1 MVMKRAILTMGLAA
15 LMMTVSAQ
23 VNTYIVKTRTAQQK
37 AAAQQAAVNEAA
49 SQTTDENT
57 PTDFISQNFKFY
69 SLCDWKEGMK
79 FMVMPEKYD
88 LIVRTFSDAAT
99 GKEVS
104 SMSLR
109 HKIMIYRGHT
119 VSADGHSRL
128 NFFCQDENKM
138 YYFEIPN
145 GSFDDY
151 CYGKLGVPTLA
162 YLGDVDI
169 AKEKLM
175 GKKLYTKGTIYRVDT
190 EYDGDGYREVK
201 MPKDLSVTVTQV
213 GVGSRSFPVKIIV
226 EDENGNEFYQTFALS
241 KTNSGMRDD
250 EFIMDSLKHTFY
262 ASFELQ
268 DAIMAVNRDFSTYIG
283 KTIHTMQPTKMITKG
298 DGKDRTVNVPKMTTF
313 RVDQAQRRPG
323 TPYVTLQLTEMES
336 RRLYY
341 LDVLFTHPD
350 DLAERNVKLEDYFGY
365 IFAMG
370 EGAERKTTQEARAAI
385 RQGRVIIG
393 MSEEEVTLAM
403 GEEPNEKVMGSNGK
417 HDWIYYRSKGKSLF
431 IHFGRDGRVEAY
443 ETGTTKTTTTKKTSA
458 KKSSAKTA
466 KQNWK
471 NGKGTPLEN

>member
-1 MVMKRAILTMGLAA
+1 MKRAILTMGLAV
-15 LMMTVSAQ
+15 LMMTASAQ

-37 AAAQQAAVNEAA
+37 AVAAQQAAVDEAD
-49 SQTTDENT
+49 SQVDENA
-57 PTDFISQNFKFY
+57 PTDFISQNFRFY

-88 LIVRTFSDAAT
+88 LIVRTFCDAAT

-109 HKIMIYRGHT
+109 HKIMIYKGHT
-119 VSADGHSRL
+119 VSADGRSRL
-128 NFFCQDENKM
+128 NFLCQDENKM

-151 CYGKLGVPTLA
+151 CYSKFGVPTLA

-175 GKKLYTKGTIYRVDT
+175 GKKLYTRGTIYRVDT

-201 MPKDLSVTVTQV
+201 MPKDMEVTVTQV

-268 DAIMAVNRDFSTYIG
+268 DAIMSVNRDFTTYIG
-283 KTIHTMQPTKMITKG
+283 KILHTMQPTKMMTKG

-323 TPYVTLQLTEMES
+323 TPFVTLALTEMES
-336 RRLYY
+336 RRPYY
-341 LDVLFTHPD
+341 RDVLFTHPD
-350 DLAERNVKLEDYFGY
+350 DLAERDVRLEDYFGY

-370 EGAERKTTQEARAAI
+370 EGSERQTTQEARAAI
-385 RQGRVIIG
+385 RQGRVILG
-393 MSEEEVTLAM
+393 MSEDEVTLAM
-403 GEEPNEKVMGSNGK
+403 GEEPNEIVQASSGK
-417 HDWIYYRSKGKSLF
+417 KDWIYYRSKGKSLF
-431 IHFGRDGRVEAY
+431 IHFGRDGRVESY
-443 ETGTTKTTTTKKTSA
+443 ETGATKTTKKAPA
-458 KKSSAKTA
+458 KKSTA
-466 KQNWK
+466 KKKNWK
-471 NGKGTPLEN
+471 SGKGTPIEK

>member
-1 MVMKRAILTMGLAA
+1 MGLAA

-37 AAAQQAAVNEAA
+37 AAAAQQAAVNEAA
-49 SQTTDENT
+49 SQTTDENA

-119 VSADGHSRL
+119 VSADGHSRV
-128 NFFCQDENKM
+128 NFFCQDNNKM

-201 MPKDLSVTVTQV
+201 MPKDMEVTVTQV

-226 EDENGNEFYQTFALS
+226 EDANGNEFYQTFALS

-268 DAIMAVNRDFSTYIG
+268 DAIMSVNRDFTTYIG
-283 KTIHTMQPTKMITKG
+283 KILHTMQPTKMMTKG
-298 DGKDRTVNVPKMTTF
+298 DGKDRTVNVPRMTTF

-323 TPYVTLQLTEMES
+323 TPFVTLSLTEMES
-336 RRLYY
+336 RRPYY
-341 LDVLFTHPD
+341 RDVLFTHPD
-350 DLAERNVKLEDYFGY
+350 DLAERDVRLDDYFGY

-370 EGAERKTTQEARAAI
+370 EGAERQTTQEARAAI
-385 RQGRVIIG
+385 RQGRVILG
-393 MSEEEVTLAM
+393 MTEDEVTLAM

-417 HDWIYYRSKGKSLF
+417 QDWIYYRSKGKSLF
-431 IHFGRDGRVEAY
+431 IHFGRDGRVESY
-443 ETGTTKTTTTKKTSA
+443 NTGATTTKKTTT
-458 KKSSAKTA
+458 KKSSAKAAQQRA
-466 KQNWK
+466 K
-471 NGKGTPLEN
+471 KGTPIEN

>member
-1 MVMKRAILTMGLAA
+1 
-15 LMMTVSAQ
+15 
-23 VNTYIVKTRTAQQK
+23 
-37 AAAQQAAVNEAA
+37 
-49 SQTTDENT
+49 
-57 PTDFISQNFKFY
+57 
-69 SLCDWKEGMK
+69 
-79 FMVMPEKYD
+79 
-88 LIVRTFSDAAT
+88 
-99 GKEVS
+99 
-104 SMSLR
+104 
-109 HKIMIYRGHT
+109 
-119 VSADGHSRL
+119 
-128 NFFCQDENKM
+128 
-138 YYFEIPN
+138 
-145 GSFDDY
+145 
-151 CYGKLGVPTLA
+151 
-162 YLGDVDI
+162 
-169 AKEKLM
+169 
-175 GKKLYTKGTIYRVDT
+175 
-190 EYDGDGYREVK
+190 
-201 MPKDLSVTVTQV
+201 MPKDLEVTVTQV

-268 DAIMAVNRDFSTYIG
+268 DAIMSVNRDFATYIG
-283 KTIHTMQPTKMITKG
+283 KTIHTVQTSKMVTKG
-298 DGKDRTVNVPKMTTF
+298 DGKDREVNVPKMTTF
-313 RVDQAQRRPG
+313 RVDKAQRRPG
-323 TPYVTLQLTEMES
+323 TPFVTLQLTEMES

-341 LDVLFTHPD
+341 RDVLFTHPD
-350 DLAERNVKLEDYFGY
+350 ELAERDVKLEDFFGY

-370 EGAERKTTQEARAAI
+370 EGADRQTTQEARAAI

-393 MSEEEVTLAM
+393 MTEDEVALAM

-417 HDWIYYRSKGKSLF
+417 QDWIYYRSKGKSLF

>member
-1 MVMKRAILTMGLAA
+1 MVMKRAILTMGLAM

-37 AAAQQAAVNEAA
+37 AVAAQQEASNEAD
-49 SQTTDENT
+49 SQADENA

-69 SLCDWKEGMK
+69 SLCDWQEGMK

-109 HKIMIYRGHT
+109 HKIMIYKGHT
-119 VSADGHSRL
+119 VSSDGHSRV
-128 NFFCQDENKM
+128 NFLCQDENKM

-151 CYGKLGVPTLA
+151 CYSKFGVPTLA

-169 AKEKLM
+169 AREKLM
-175 GKKLYTKGTIYRVDT
+175 GKKLYTKGRIYRVDT

-268 DAIMAVNRDFSTYIG
+268 DAIMTVNRDFATYIG
-283 KTIHTMQPTKMITKG
+283 KIIHTVQSSKMMTKG
-298 DGKDRTVNVPKMTTF
+298 DGKDRTVTVPKMTTF

-323 TPYVTLQLTEMES
+323 TPYVTLSLTEMES
-336 RRLYY
+336 RRPYY
-341 LDVLFTHPD
+341 TDVLFTHPD
-350 DLAERNVKLEDYFGY
+350 DLAERDVKLEDYFGY
-365 IFAMG
+365 IFGMG
-370 EGAERKTTQEARAAI
+370 EGAERQTSQEARAAI

-393 MSEEEVTLAM
+393 MTGDEVTLAM
-403 GEEPNEKVMGSNGK
+403 GEEPNEIRGAANGK
-417 HDWIYYRSKGKSLF
+417 QDWVYYRSKGKSLF
-431 IHFGRDGRVEAY
+431 VHFGRDGRVESY
-443 ETGTTKTTTTKKTSA
+443 NTGATTTTTKKTTS
-458 KKSSAKTA
+458 KKGGSKM
-466 KQNWK
+466 K
-471 NGKGTPLEN
+471 NGTPIEN

>member
-1 MVMKRAILTMGLAA
+1 M

-23 VNTYIVKTRTAQQK
+23 VNTYIVKTRSAQQK
-37 AAAQQAAVNEAA
+37 AAAAQQEASSEFESQGNENA
-49 SQTTDENT
+49 

-119 VSADGHSRL
+119 VSADGHSRMHFL
-128 NFFCQDENKM
+128 CQDENKM

-169 AKEKLM
+169 AREKLI

-201 MPKDLSVTVTQV
+201 MPKDMEVTVTQV

-226 EDENGNEFYQTFALS
+226 EDQEGNEFYQTFALS

-262 ASFELQ
+262 ASFELL
-268 DAIMAVNRDFSTYIG
+268 DAIMSVNKDYSTYIG
-283 KTIHTMQPTKMITKG
+283 KILHTVQPSKMITKG

-313 RVDQAQRRPG
+313 RVDQAQRQPG
-323 TPYVTLQLTEMES
+323 TPFVTLALTEMES
-336 RRLYY
+336 RRPYFR
-341 LDVLFTHPD
+341 DVLFTHPD
-350 DLAERNVKLEDYFGY
+350 ELPGRDLKIEDYFGY

-370 EGAERKTTQEARAAI
+370 EGAERETTQEARAAI
-385 RQGRVIIG
+385 RQGRVIVG
-393 MSEEEVTLAM
+393 MSDEEVILAM
-403 GEEPNEKVMGSNGK
+403 GEEPNERVQRGDGK
-417 HDWIYYRSKGKSLF
+417 YDWIYYRSKGKSLF
-431 IHFGRDGRVEAY
+431 VHFGRNGRVESY
-443 ETGTTKTTTTKKTSA
+443 NTGATTTTTNKGKTAA
-458 KKSSAKTA
+458 KKGSK
-466 KQNWK
+466 K
-471 NGKGTPLEN
+471 

>member
-1 MVMKRAILTMGLAA
+1 MKRAILTMGLAA

-37 AAAQQAAVNEAA
+37 AAAAQQAAVNEAA
-49 SQTTDENT
+49 SQTTDENA

-417 HDWIYYRSKGKSLF
+417 HDWIYYRSQGKSLF

>member
-1 MVMKRAILTMGLAA
+1 MVMKRAILTMGLAM

-37 AAAQQAAVNEAA
+37 AAAAQQAAVNEAA
-49 SQTTDENT
+49 SQTTDENA

-119 VSADGHSRL
+119 VSADGHSRM
-128 NFFCQDENKM
+128 NFLCQDNNKM

-201 MPKDLSVTVTQV
+201 MPKDMEVTVTQV

-226 EDENGNEFYQTFALS
+226 EDANGNEFYQTFALS

-268 DAIMAVNRDFSTYIG
+268 DAIMSVNRDFTTYIG
-283 KTIHTMQPTKMITKG
+283 KILHTMQPTKMMTKG

-323 TPYVTLQLTEMES
+323 TPFVTLSLTEMES
-336 RRLYY
+336 RRPYY
-341 LDVLFTHPD
+341 RDVLFTHPD
-350 DLAERNVKLEDYFGY
+350 DLAERDVRLDDYFGY

-370 EGAERKTTQEARAAI
+370 EGAERQTTQEARAAI
-385 RQGRVIIG
+385 RQGRVILG
-393 MSEEEVTLAM
+393 MTEDEVTLAM

-417 HDWIYYRSKGKSLF
+417 QDWIYYRSKGKSLF
-431 IHFGRDGRVEAY
+431 IHFGRDGRVESY
-443 ETGTTKTTTTKKTSA
+443 NTGATTTKKTTA
-458 KKSSAKTA
+458 KKSSAKAAQQRA
-466 KQNWK
+466 K
-471 NGKGTPLEN
+471 KGTPIEN

>member
-1 MVMKRAILTMGLAA
+1 MVMKRAILTMGLAM

-37 AAAQQAAVNEAA
+37 AVEAQQAAINEAA
-49 SQTTDENT
+49 SQADENA

-119 VSADGHSRL
+119 VSADGHSRM
-128 NFFCQDENKM
+128 NFLCQDNNKM

-201 MPKDLSVTVTQV
+201 MPKDMEVTVTQV

-226 EDENGNEFYQTFALS
+226 EDANGNEFYQTFALS

-268 DAIMAVNRDFSTYIG
+268 DAIMSVNRDFTTYIG
-283 KTIHTMQPTKMITKG
+283 KILHTMQPTKMMTKG

-323 TPYVTLQLTEMES
+323 TPFVTLSLTEMES
-336 RRLYY
+336 RRPYY
-341 LDVLFTHPD
+341 RDVLFTHPD
-350 DLAERNVKLEDYFGY
+350 DLAERDVRLDDYFGY

-370 EGAERKTTQEARAAI
+370 EGAERQTTQEARAAI
-385 RQGRVIIG
+385 RQGRVILG
-393 MSEEEVTLAM
+393 MTEDEVTLAM
-403 GEEPNEKVMGSNGK
+403 GEEPNERVQGSNGK
-417 HDWIYYRSKGKSLF
+417 MDWIYYRSKGKSLF
-431 IHFGRDGRVEAY
+431 IHFGRDGRVESY
-443 ETGTTKTTTTKKTSA
+443 NTGATTTKKTTA
-458 KKSSAKTA
+458 KKSSAKAAQQRA
-466 KQNWK
+466 K
-471 NGKGTPLEN
+471 KGTPIEN

>member
-1 MVMKRAILTMGLAA
+1 MVMKRAILTMGLAM
-15 LMMTVSAQ
+15 LIMTVSAQ

-37 AAAQQAAVNEAA
+37 AVAAQQVASTEAA
-49 SQTTDENT
+49 SQGDENA

-119 VSADGHSRL
+119 VSADGHSRM

-190 EYDGDGYREVK
+190 EYDGDGYREVR
-201 MPKDLSVTVTQV
+201 MPRDLEVTVTQV

-268 DAIMAVNRDFSTYIG
+268 DAIMSVNRDFATYIG
-283 KTIHTMQPTKMITKG
+283 KILHTMQPTKMMTKG

-323 TPYVTLQLTEMES
+323 TPFVTLSLTEMES
-336 RRLYY
+336 RRPYY
-341 LDVLFTHPD
+341 RDVLFTHPD
-350 DLAERNVKLEDYFGY
+350 ELAERDVKLEDYFGY

-370 EGAERKTTQEARAAI
+370 EGAERQTTQEARAAI

-393 MSEEEVTLAM
+393 MSEDEVTLAM
-403 GEEPNEKVMGSNGK
+403 GEEPNEIIQGSTGK
-417 HDWIYYRSKGKSLF
+417 KDWVYYRSKGKSLF
-431 IHFGRDGRVEAY
+431 VHFGRSGRVESY
-443 ETGTTKTTTTKKTSA
+443 ETGATTTTKKTPA
-458 KKSSAKTA
+458 KKSSAKAA
-466 KQNWK
+466 KQSAK
-471 NGKGTPLEN
+471 KGTPIEN

>member
-37 AAAQQAAVNEAA
+37 AVAAQQAAVNEAE
-49 SQTTDENT
+49 SRVDENA
-57 PTDFISQNFKFY
+57 PTDFISENFKFY

-119 VSADGHSRL
+119 VSADGHSRM
-128 NFFCQDENKM
+128 NFLCQDENKM

-201 MPKDLSVTVTQV
+201 MPKDMEVTVTQI

-226 EDENGNEFYQTFALS
+226 EDENGNEFYQTLALS
-241 KTNSGMRDD
+241 RTNSGMRDD
-250 EFIMDSLKHTFY
+250 EFIMDSLKHTFN

-268 DAIMAVNRDFSTYIG
+268 DAIMSVNKDFTTYIG
-283 KTIHTMQPTKMITKG
+283 KILHTMQPAKMLTKG
-298 DGKDRTVNVPKMTTF
+298 DGKERTVNVPKMTTF

-323 TPYVTLQLTEMES
+323 TPFVTLSLTEMES
-336 RRLYY
+336 RRPYY
-341 LDVLFTHPD
+341 CDVLFTHPD
-350 DLAERNVKLEDYFGY
+350 DLAERDVRLEDYFGY

-370 EGAERKTTQEARAAI
+370 EGAERQTTQEARAAI
-385 RQGRVIIG
+385 RQGRVILG
-393 MSEEEVTLAM
+393 MTEDEVTLAM
-403 GEEPNEKVMGSNGK
+403 GEEPNERVLASDGK
-417 HDWIYYRSKGKSLF
+417 KDWVYYRSKGKSLF
-431 IHFGRDGRVEAY
+431 IHFGRDGRVESY
-443 ETGTTKTTTTKKTSA
+443 TTGATTTKKSTGKGSA
-458 KKSSAKTA
+458 KAA
-466 KQNWK
+466 KQRAK
-471 NGKGTPLEN
+471 NGTPIEK

>member
-1 MVMKRAILTMGLAA
+1 MVMKRAILTMGLAM

-37 AAAQQAAVNEAA
+37 AVAAQQEASNEAE
-49 SQTTDENT
+49 SQADENA

-69 SLCDWKEGMK
+69 SLCDWQEGMK

-109 HKIMIYRGHT
+109 HKIMIYKGHT
-119 VSADGHSRL
+119 VSSDGHSRM
-128 NFFCQDENKM
+128 NFLCQDENKM

-151 CYGKLGVPTLA
+151 CYSKFGVPTLA

-169 AKEKLM
+169 AREKLM
-175 GKKLYTKGTIYRVDT
+175 GKKLYTKGRIYRVDT

-268 DAIMAVNRDFSTYIG
+268 DAIMTVNRDFATYIG
-283 KTIHTMQPTKMITKG
+283 KIIHTVQSSKMMTKG
-298 DGKDRTVNVPKMTTF
+298 DGKDRTVTVPKMTTF

-323 TPYVTLQLTEMES
+323 TPYVTLSLTEMES
-336 RRLYY
+336 RRPYY
-341 LDVLFTHPD
+341 TDVLFTHPD
-350 DLAERNVKLEDYFGY
+350 DLAERDVKLEDYFGY
-365 IFAMG
+365 IFGMG
-370 EGAERKTTQEARAAI
+370 EGAERQTSQEARAAI

-393 MSEEEVTLAM
+393 MTGDEVTLAM
-403 GEEPNEKVMGSNGK
+403 GEEPNEIRGAANGK
-417 HDWIYYRSKGKSLF
+417 QDWVYYRSKGKSLF
-431 IHFGRDGRVEAY
+431 VHFGRDGRVESY
-443 ETGTTKTTTTKKTSA
+443 NTGATTTTTKKTTS
-458 KKSSAKTA
+458 KKGGSKM
-466 KQNWK
+466 K
-471 NGKGTPLEN
+471 NGTPIEN

>member
-1 MVMKRAILTMGLAA
+1 MKRAILTMGFAML
-15 LMMTVSAQ
+15 LMTVSAQ

-37 AAAQQAAVNEAA
+37 AVAQQADSEIK
-49 SQTTDENT
+49 SLTDENG

-88 LIVRTFSDAAT
+88 LIVRTFCDAAT

-119 VSADGHSRL
+119 VSADGHSRM
-128 NFFCQDENKM
+128 NFLCQDENKM

-145 GSFDDY
+145 GTFDDY

-175 GKKLYTKGTIYRVDT
+175 GKKLYTKGTLYRVDT

-268 DAIMAVNRDFSTYIG
+268 DAIMAVNRDFNTYIG
-283 KTIHTMQPTKMITKG
+283 KVLHTMQPSKMLTKG
-298 DGKDRTVNVPKMTTF
+298 DGKNRTVNVPKMTTF
-313 RVDQAQRRPG
+313 RVEQAQRRPG
-323 TPYVTLQLTEMES
+323 TPYVTLSLTEMES
-336 RRLYY
+336 RRPYY
-341 LDVLFTHPD
+341 RDVLFTHPD
-350 DLAERNVKLEDYFGY
+350 ELAERDVKIEDYFGY

-370 EGAERKTTQEARAAI
+370 EGAERQTTPEARAAI

-393 MSEEEVTLAM
+393 MSEDEVTLAM
-403 GEEPNEKVMGSNGK
+403 GEEPNEIVQGSNGK
-417 HDWIYYRSKGKSLF
+417 HYWVYYRSNGKSLF
-431 IHFGRDGRVEAY
+431 VHFGRNGRVESY
-443 ETGTTKTTTTKKTSA
+443 NTGATTTKSKSTV
-458 KKSSAKTA
+458 KRSSAKSS
-466 KQNWK
+466 KQSWK
-471 NGKGTPLEN
+471 NRKGTPL

>member
-1 MVMKRAILTMGLAA
+1 MVMKRAILTMGLAM

-23 VNTYIVKTRTAQQK
+23 VNTYIVKTRSAQQK
-37 AAAQQAAVNEAA
+37 AAAAQQEASSEFESQGNENA
-49 SQTTDENT
+49 

-119 VSADGHSRL
+119 VSADGHSRMHFL
-128 NFFCQDENKM
+128 CQDENKM

-169 AKEKLM
+169 AKEKLI

-201 MPKDLSVTVTQV
+201 MPKDMEVTVTQV

-226 EDENGNEFYQTFALS
+226 EDEDGNEFYQTFALS

-262 ASFELQ
+262 ASFELL
-268 DAIMAVNRDFSTYIG
+268 DAIMSVNKDYSTYIG
-283 KTIHTMQPTKMITKG
+283 KILHTVQPSKMITKG
-298 DGKDRTVNVPKMTTF
+298 DGKDRTVTVPKMTTF
-313 RVDQAQRRPG
+313 RVDQAQRQPG
-323 TPYVTLQLTEMES
+323 TPFVTLALTEMES
-336 RRLYY
+336 RRPYFR
-341 LDVLFTHPD
+341 DVLFTHPD
-350 DLAERNVKLEDYFGY
+350 ELPGRDLKIEDYFGY

-370 EGAERKTTQEARAAI
+370 EGAERETTQEARAAI
-385 RQGRVIIG
+385 RQGRVIVG
-393 MSEEEVTLAM
+393 MSDEEVILAM
-403 GEEPNEKVMGSNGK
+403 GEEPNERVQRGDGK
-417 HDWIYYRSKGKSLF
+417 FDWIYYRSKGKSLF
-431 IHFGRDGRVEAY
+431 VHFGRNGRVESY
-443 ETGTTKTTTTKKTSA
+443 NTGATTTTTNKGKTAA
-458 KKSSAKTA
+458 KKGSK
-466 KQNWK
+466 K
-471 NGKGTPLEN
+471 

>member
-1 MVMKRAILTMGLAA
+1 MVMKRAILTMGLAM

-37 AAAQQAAVNEAA
+37 AIAAQQQASYEAD
-49 SQTTDENT
+49 SQVDENA
-57 PTDFISQNFKFY
+57 PADFISQNFKFY

-119 VSADGHSRL
+119 VSADGHSRMHFL
-128 NFFCQDENKM
+128 CQDNNKM

-151 CYGKLGVPTLA
+151 CYGKFGVPTLA

-169 AKEKLM
+169 AREKLM

-213 GVGSRSFPVKIIV
+213 GVGSRSFPVKIMV
-226 EDENGNEFYQTFALS
+226 EDENGNEFYQTFAMS

-268 DAIMAVNRDFSTYIG
+268 DAIMAVNRDFTTYIG
-283 KTIHTMQPTKMITKG
+283 KILHTVQASKMLTKG
-298 DGKDRTVNVPKMTTF
+298 DGKDRTVTVPKMTTF

-323 TPYVTLQLTEMES
+323 TPYVTLSLTEMES
-336 RRLYY
+336 RRPYY
-341 LDVLFTHPD
+341 RDVLFNHPD
-350 DLAERNVKLEDYFGY
+350 DLAERDVKLEDYFGY
-365 IFAMG
+365 IFGMG
-370 EGAERKTTQEARAAI
+370 EGAERQTTQEARAAI
-385 RQGRVIIG
+385 RQGRVILG
-393 MSEEEVTLAM
+393 MTEDEVTLAM
-403 GEEPNEKVMGSNGK
+403 GEEPNEIIQGSTGK
-417 HDWIYYRSKGKSLF
+417 KDWVYYRSKGKSLF
-431 IHFGRDGRVEAY
+431 VHFGRDGRVESY
-443 ETGTTKTTTTKKTSA
+443 NTGATTTTTKKGSA
-458 KKSSAKTA
+458 KKAAAAAK
-466 KQNWK
+466 
-471 NGKGTPLEN
+471 KGTPIED

>member
-1 MVMKRAILTMGLAA
+1 M

-37 AAAQQAAVNEAA
+37 AAAAQQTSNEAEG
-49 SQTTDENT
+49 QKDENA

-69 SLCDWKEGMK
+69 SLCDWQEGMK

-119 VSADGHSRL
+119 VSADGHSRM
-128 NFFCQDENKM
+128 NFLCQDNNKM

-201 MPKDLSVTVTQV
+201 MPKDMEVTVTQV

-226 EDENGNEFYQTFALS
+226 EDANGNEFYQTFALS

-268 DAIMAVNRDFSTYIG
+268 DAIMSVNRDFTTYIG
-283 KTIHTMQPTKMITKG
+283 KILHTMQPTKMMTKG

-323 TPYVTLQLTEMES
+323 TPFVTLSLTEMES
-336 RRLYY
+336 RRPYY
-341 LDVLFTHPD
+341 RDVLFTHPD
-350 DLAERNVKLEDYFGY
+350 DLAERDVRLDDYFGY

-370 EGAERKTTQEARAAI
+370 EGAERQTTQEARAAI
-385 RQGRVIIG
+385 RQGRVILG
-393 MSEEEVTLAM
+393 MTEDEVTLAM

-417 HDWIYYRSKGKSLF
+417 QDWIYYRSKGKSLF
-431 IHFGRDGRVEAY
+431 IHFGRDGRVESY
-443 ETGTTKTTTTKKTSA
+443 NTGATTTKKTTT
-458 KKSSAKTA
+458 KKSSAKAAQQRA
-466 KQNWK
+466 K
-471 NGKGTPLEN
+471 KGTPIEN

>member
-1 MVMKRAILTMGLAA
+1 MVMKRAILTMGLAM

-37 AAAQQAAVNEAA
+37 AVAAQQEASNEAD
-49 SQTTDENT
+49 SQADENA

-69 SLCDWKEGMK
+69 SLCDWQEGMK

-109 HKIMIYRGHT
+109 HKIMIYKGHT
-119 VSADGHSRL
+119 VSSDGHSRM
-128 NFFCQDENKM
+128 NFLCQDENKM

-151 CYGKLGVPTLA
+151 CYSKFGVPTLA

-169 AKEKLM
+169 AREKLM
-175 GKKLYTKGTIYRVDT
+175 GKKLYTKGRIYRVDT

-268 DAIMAVNRDFSTYIG
+268 DAIMTVNRDFATYIG
-283 KTIHTMQPTKMITKG
+283 KIIHTVQSSKMMTKG
-298 DGKDRTVNVPKMTTF
+298 DGKDRTVTVPKMTTF

-323 TPYVTLQLTEMES
+323 TPYVTLSLTEMES
-336 RRLYY
+336 RRPYY
-341 LDVLFTHPD
+341 TDVLFTHPD
-350 DLAERNVKLEDYFGY
+350 DLAERDVKLEDYFGY
-365 IFAMG
+365 IFGMG
-370 EGAERKTTQEARAAI
+370 EGAERQTSQEARAAI

-393 MSEEEVTLAM
+393 MTGDEVTLAM
-403 GEEPNEKVMGSNGK
+403 GEEPNEIRGAANGK
-417 HDWIYYRSKGKSLF
+417 QDWVYYRSKGKSLF
-431 IHFGRDGRVEAY
+431 VHFGRDGRVESY
-443 ETGTTKTTTTKKTSA
+443 NTGATTTTTKKTTS
-458 KKSSAKTA
+458 KKGGSKM
-466 KQNWK
+466 K
-471 NGKGTPLEN
+471 NGTPIEN

>member
-1 MVMKRAILTMGLAA
+1 MGLAA

-37 AAAQQAAVNEAA
+37 AAAAQQAAVNEAA
-49 SQTTDENT
+49 SQTTDENA

-119 VSADGHSRL
+119 VSADGHSRV
-128 NFFCQDENKM
+128 NFFCQDNNKM

-145 GSFDDY
+145 GSFDDYWFDDY

-201 MPKDLSVTVTQV
+201 MPKDMEVTVTQV

-226 EDENGNEFYQTFALS
+226 EDANGNEFYQTFALS

-268 DAIMAVNRDFSTYIG
+268 DAIMSVNRDFTTYIG
-283 KTIHTMQPTKMITKG
+283 KTIHTVQTSKMVTKG

-323 TPYVTLQLTEMES
+323 TPFVTLQLTEMES

-341 LDVLFTHPD
+341 RDVLFTHPD
-350 DLAERNVKLEDYFGY
+350 DLAERDVKLEDFFGY

-370 EGAERKTTQEARAAI
+370 EGADRQTTQEARAAI

-393 MSEEEVTLAM
+393 MTEDEVALAM

-417 HDWIYYRSKGKSLF
+417 QDWIYYRSKGKSLF
-431 IHFGRDGRVEAY
+431 IHFGRDGRVESY
-443 ETGTTKTTTTKKTSA
+443 NTGATTTKKTTT
-458 KKSSAKTA
+458 KKSSAKAAQQRA
-466 KQNWK
+466 K
-471 NGKGTPLEN
+471 KGTPIEN

>member
-1 MVMKRAILTMGLAA
+1 MVMKRAILTMGLAM

-37 AAAQQAAVNEAA
+37 AAAAQQAAVNEAA
-49 SQTTDENT
+49 SQTTDENA

-119 VSADGHSRL
+119 VSADGHSRM
-128 NFFCQDENKM
+128 NFLCQDNNKM

-175 GKKLYTKGTIYRVDT
+175 GKKLYTNGTIYRVDT

-201 MPKDLSVTVTQV
+201 MPKDMEVTVTQV

-226 EDENGNEFYQTFALS
+226 EDANGNEFYQTFALS

-268 DAIMAVNRDFSTYIG
+268 DAIMSVNRDFTTYIG
-283 KTIHTMQPTKMITKG
+283 KILHTMQPTKMMTKG

-323 TPYVTLQLTEMES
+323 TPFVTLWVRAQSVRPL
-336 RRLYY
+336 RRLV
-341 LDVLFTHPD
+341 LLSVRAVLF
-350 DLAERNVKLEDYFGY
+350 LV
-365 IFAMG
+365 
-370 EGAERKTTQEARAAI
+370 
-385 RQGRVIIG
+385 
-393 MSEEEVTLAM
+393 
-403 GEEPNEKVMGSNGK
+403 
-417 HDWIYYRSKGKSLF
+417 
-431 IHFGRDGRVEAY
+431 
-443 ETGTTKTTTTKKTSA
+443 
-458 KKSSAKTA
+458 
-466 KQNWK
+466 
-471 NGKGTPLEN
+471 

>member
-1 MVMKRAILTMGLAA
+1 MKRAILTMGLAM

-23 VNTYIVKTRTAQQK
+23 VNTYIVKTRSAQQK
-37 AAAQQAAVNEAA
+37 AAAAQQEASSEFESQGNENA
-49 SQTTDENT
+49 

-119 VSADGHSRL
+119 VSADGHSRMHFL
-128 NFFCQDENKM
+128 CQDENKM

-169 AKEKLM
+169 AREKLI

-201 MPKDLSVTVTQV
+201 MPKDMEVTVTQV

-226 EDENGNEFYQTFALS
+226 EDQEGNEFYQTFALS

-262 ASFELQ
+262 ASFELL
-268 DAIMAVNRDFSTYIG
+268 DAIMSVNKDYSTYIG
-283 KTIHTMQPTKMITKG
+283 KILHTVQPSKMITKG

-323 TPYVTLQLTEMES
+323 TPFVTLSLTEMES
-336 RRLYY
+336 RRPYY
-341 LDVLFTHPD
+341 CDVLFTHPD
-350 DLAERNVKLEDYFGY
+350 DLAERDVRLDDYFGY

-370 EGAERKTTQEARAAI
+370 EGAERQTTQEARAAI
-385 RQGRVIIG
+385 RQGRVILG
-393 MSEEEVTLAM
+393 MTEDEVTLAM
-403 GEEPNEKVMGSNGK
+403 GEEPNERVHGSDGK
-417 HDWIYYRSKGKSLF
+417 MDWIYYRSKGKSLF

>member
-1 MVMKRAILTMGLAA
+1 MVMKRAILTMGLAM

-37 AAAQQAAVNEAA
+37 AAAAQQAAVNEAA
-49 SQTTDENT
+49 SQTTDENA

-119 VSADGHSRL
+119 VSADGHSRV
-128 NFFCQDENKM
+128 NFFCQDNNKM

-201 MPKDLSVTVTQV
+201 MPKDMEVTVTQV

-226 EDENGNEFYQTFALS
+226 EDANGNEFYQTFALS

-268 DAIMAVNRDFSTYIG
+268 DAIMSVNRDFTTYIG
-283 KTIHTMQPTKMITKG
+283 KILHTMQPTKMMTKG

-323 TPYVTLQLTEMES
+323 TPFVTLSLTEMES
-336 RRLYY
+336 RRPYY
-341 LDVLFTHPD
+341 RDVLFTHPD
-350 DLAERNVKLEDYFGY
+350 DLAERDVRLDDYFGY

-370 EGAERKTTQEARAAI
+370 EGAERQTTQEARAAI
-385 RQGRVIIG
+385 RQGRVILG
-393 MSEEEVTLAM
+393 MTEDEVTLAM

-417 HDWIYYRSKGKSLF
+417 QDWIYYRSKGKSLF
-431 IHFGRDGRVEAY
+431 IHFGRDGRVESY
-443 ETGTTKTTTTKKTSA
+443 NTGATTTKKTTA
-458 KKSSAKTA
+458 KKSSAKAAQQRA
-466 KQNWK
+466 K
-471 NGKGTPLEN
+471 KGTPIEN

>member
-1 MVMKRAILTMGLAA
+1 MVMKRAILTMGRAM

-37 AAAQQAAVNEAA
+37 AAAAQQAAVNEAA
-49 SQTTDENT
+49 SQTTDENA

-119 VSADGHSRL
+119 VSADGHSRV
-128 NFFCQDENKM
+128 NFFCQDNNKM

-201 MPKDLSVTVTQV
+201 MPKDMEVTVTQV

-226 EDENGNEFYQTFALS
+226 EDANGNEFYQTFALS

-268 DAIMAVNRDFSTYIG
+268 DAIMSVNRDFTTYIG
-283 KTIHTMQPTKMITKG
+283 KILHTMQPTKMMTKG

-323 TPYVTLQLTEMES
+323 TPFVTLSLTEMES
-336 RRLYY
+336 RRPYY
-341 LDVLFTHPD
+341 RDVLFTHPD
-350 DLAERNVKLEDYFGY
+350 DLAERDVRLDDYFGY

-370 EGAERKTTQEARAAI
+370 EGAERQTTQEARAAI
-385 RQGRVIIG
+385 RQGRVILG
-393 MSEEEVTLAM
+393 MTEDEVTLAM

-417 HDWIYYRSKGKSLF
+417 QDWIYYRSKGKSLF
-431 IHFGRDGRVEAY
+431 IHFGRDGRVESY
-443 ETGTTKTTTTKKTSA
+443 NTGATTTKKTTT
-458 KKSSAKTA
+458 KKSSAKAAQQRA
-466 KQNWK
+466 K
-471 NGKGTPLEN
+471 KGTPIEN

>member
-1 MVMKRAILTMGLAA
+1 
-15 LMMTVSAQ
+15 
-23 VNTYIVKTRTAQQK
+23 
-37 AAAQQAAVNEAA
+37 
-49 SQTTDENT
+49 
-57 PTDFISQNFKFY
+57 
-69 SLCDWKEGMK
+69 
-79 FMVMPEKYD
+79 
-88 LIVRTFSDAAT
+88 
-99 GKEVS
+99 
-104 SMSLR
+104 
-109 HKIMIYRGHT
+109 
-119 VSADGHSRL
+119 
-128 NFFCQDENKM
+128 M

-175 GKKLYTKGTIYRVDT
+175 GKKLYTKGTIYRIDT

-336 RRLYY
+336 RRPYY

>member
-1 MVMKRAILTMGLAA
+1 MVMKRAILTMGLAM

-37 AAAQQAAVNEAA
+37 AVVAQQPSYEAA
-49 SQTTDENT
+49 SQADENA

-119 VSADGHSRL
+119 ESADGHSRMHFL
-128 NFFCQDENKM
+128 CQDNNKM

-151 CYGKLGVPTLA
+151 CYGKFGVPTLA

-169 AKEKLM
+169 AREKLM

-226 EDENGNEFYQTFALS
+226 EDENGNEFYQTFAMS

-268 DAIMAVNRDFSTYIG
+268 DAIMSVNRDFTTYIG
-283 KTIHTMQPTKMITKG
+283 KIIHTVQPSKMLTKG
-298 DGKDRTVNVPKMTTF
+298 DGKDRNVTVPKMTTF

-323 TPYVTLQLTEMES
+323 TPYVTLSLTEMES
-336 RRLYY
+336 RRPYY
-341 LDVLFTHPD
+341 RDVLFTHPD
-350 DLAERNVKLEDYFGY
+350 DLAERDVRLEDFFGY
-365 IFAMG
+365 IFGMG
-370 EGAERKTTQEARAAI
+370 EGAERQTTQEARAAI
-385 RQGRVIIG
+385 RQGRVILG
-393 MSEEEVTLAM
+393 MTEDEVTLAM
-403 GEEPNEKVMGSNGK
+403 GEEPNEIIQGSTGK
-417 HDWIYYRSKGKSLF
+417 KEWVYYRSKGKSLF
-431 IHFGRDGRVEAY
+431 VHFGRDGRVESY
-443 ETGTTKTTTTKKTSA
+443 NTGATTTTTKKGSA
-458 KKSSAKTA
+458 KKAAAAAK
-466 KQNWK
+466 
-471 NGKGTPLEN
+471 KGTPIED

>member
-49 SQTTDENT
+49 SQTTDENA

-119 VSADGHSRL
+119 VSADGHSRI
-128 NFFCQDENKM
+128 NFLCQDENKM

-151 CYGKLGVPTLA
+151 CYGKFGVPTLA

-169 AKEKLM
+169 AREKLM
-175 GKKLYTKGTIYRVDT
+175 GKKLYTKGTIYRIDT

-201 MPKDLSVTVTQV
+201 IPKDLEVTVTQV

-268 DAIMAVNRDFSTYIG
+268 DAIMSVNRDFATYIG
-283 KTIHTMQPTKMITKG
+283 KTIHTVQTSKMITKG
-298 DGKDRTVNVPKMTTF
+298 DGKDREVNVPKMTTF
-313 RVDQAQRRPG
+313 RVDKAQRRPG
-323 TPYVTLQLTEMES
+323 TPFVTLQLTEMES

-341 LDVLFTHPD
+341 RDVLFTHPD
-350 DLAERNVKLEDYFGY
+350 ELAERDVKLEDFFGY

-370 EGAERKTTQEARAAI
+370 EGADRQTTQEARAAI

-393 MSEEEVTLAM
+393 MTEDEVTLAM

-417 HDWIYYRSKGKSLF
+417 QDWIYYRSKGKSLF
-431 IHFGRDGRVEAY
+431 VHFGRDNRVESY
-443 ETGTTKTTTTKKTSA
+443 ETGTTKTKTTKKTPV
-458 KKSSAKTA
+458 KRSSAKAA

-471 NGKGTPLEN
+471 NGKGTPIE

>member
-1 MVMKRAILTMGLAA
+1 MVMKRAILTMGLAM

-23 VNTYIVKTRTAQQK
+23 VNTYIVKTRSAQQK
-37 AAAQQAAVNEAA
+37 AAAAQQEASSEFESQGNENA
-49 SQTTDENT
+49 

-119 VSADGHSRL
+119 VSADGHSRMHFL
-128 NFFCQDENKM
+128 CQDENKM

-169 AKEKLM
+169 AKEKLI

-201 MPKDLSVTVTQV
+201 MPKDMEVTVTQV

-226 EDENGNEFYQTFALS
+226 EDEDGNEFYQTFALS

-262 ASFELQ
+262 ASFEML
-268 DAIMAVNRDFSTYIG
+268 DAIMSVNKDYSTYIG
-283 KTIHTMQPTKMITKG
+283 KILHTVQPSKMITKG
-298 DGKDRTVNVPKMTTF
+298 DGKDRTVTVPKMTTF
-313 RVDQAQRRPG
+313 RVDQAQRQPG
-323 TPYVTLQLTEMES
+323 TPFVTLALTEMES
-336 RRLYY
+336 RRPYFR
-341 LDVLFTHPD
+341 DVLFTHPD
-350 DLAERNVKLEDYFGY
+350 ELPGRDLKIEDYFGY

-370 EGAERKTTQEARAAI
+370 EGAERETTQEARAAI
-385 RQGRVIIG
+385 RQGRVIVG
-393 MSEEEVTLAM
+393 MSDEEVILAM
-403 GEEPNEKVMGSNGK
+403 GEEPNERVQRGDGK
-417 HDWIYYRSKGKSLF
+417 FDWIYYRSKGKSLF
-431 IHFGRDGRVEAY
+431 VHFGRNGRVESY
-443 ETGTTKTTTTKKTSA
+443 NTGATTTTTNKGKTAA
-458 KKSSAKTA
+458 KKGSK
-466 KQNWK
+466 K
-471 NGKGTPLEN
+471 